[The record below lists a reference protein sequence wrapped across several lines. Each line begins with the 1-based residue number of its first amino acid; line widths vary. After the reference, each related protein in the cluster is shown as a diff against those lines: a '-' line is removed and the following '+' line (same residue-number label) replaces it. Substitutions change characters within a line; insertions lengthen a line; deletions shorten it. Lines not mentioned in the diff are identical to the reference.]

1 LPKLDTLIAE
11 VNDDLKDIL
20 APVAARF
27 RFLLSTVFDY
37 AVAHPSANAS
47 TAQTAVLAT
56 FTAQYPDGL
65 VSNLAASTIMTAFIN
80 RHGTGANLAAKWAS
94 VRDWIVAHAGDRAAV
109 LSSYEQGRYGAT
121 VRLSDMVVTIPQY
134 DDDQFDVKV
143 GPQTTRFMRADLED
157 AVRGV
162 RSWDQNVML
171 YMLALR
177 LASVGVDVSDMTN
190 VKSAI
195 ESSAIERVG

>member
-1 LPKLDTLIAE
+1 
-11 VNDDLKDIL
+11 
-20 APVAARF
+20 
-27 RFLLSTVFDY
+27 
-37 AVAHPSANAS
+37 
-47 TAQTAVLAT
+47 
-56 FTAQYPDGL
+56 
-65 VSNLAASTIMTAFIN
+65 
-80 RHGTGANLAAKWAS
+80 
-94 VRDWIVAHAGDRAAV
+94 
-109 LSSYEQGRYGAT
+109 
-121 VRLSDMVVTIPQY
+121 MVVTIPQY